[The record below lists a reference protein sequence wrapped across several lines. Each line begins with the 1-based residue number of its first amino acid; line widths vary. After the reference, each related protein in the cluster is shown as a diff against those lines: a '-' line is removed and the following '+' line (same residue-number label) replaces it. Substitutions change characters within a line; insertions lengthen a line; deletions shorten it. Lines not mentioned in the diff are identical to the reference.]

1 MAEAVVGGAFL
12 SAFLQVLFDR
22 MASRDVIE
30 FFTQTKLT
38 NESLRKLKTT
48 LLLINEK
55 EYKEYFEMI
64 TPLWS

>member
-1 MAEAVVGGAFL
+1 MESPL
-12 SAFLQVLFDR
+12 
-22 MASRDVIE
+22 
-30 FFTQTKLT
+30 KLIRK
-38 NESLRKLKTT
+38 LRKITT